1 MIVAPLAVGCKL
13 EKAGWMVRTQSNVRR
28 ERILEV
34 AAEVFAREGY
44 HRATIADIIAGADIA
59 RGTFYLYFKSK
70 QDVFEFM
77 ADRFL
82 AQLKEGIK
90 GIDLNS
96 EISALAQLEA
106 NLIRTIDTV
115 RRFRNVAAIMFGGQD
130 APDPRIRDKVE
141 RFFAEVKELVASSI
155 RTGQEMGLV
164 RDVSPE
170 LAARFMFGAAREA
183 MRDMVALRPESDDV
197 ESFLELSASLV
208 DLVACG
214 LFRTADQI
222 VA

>member
-1 MIVAPLAVGCKL
+1 
-13 EKAGWMVRTQSNVRR
+13 MVRTQSNERR
-28 ERILEV
+28 ERILQV

-44 HRATIADIIAGADIA
+44 HRATIADIITGADIA

-82 AQLKEGIK
+82 AQLKGGIK
-90 GIDLNS
+90 GIDLEG
-96 EISALAQLEA
+96 EIPALAQLEA
-106 NLIRTIDTV
+106 NLVRTIETV
-115 RRFRNVAAIMFGGQD
+115 RQYRNVAAIMFGGND

-141 RFFAEVKELVASSI
+141 LFFAEVKELVAGSI
-155 RTGQEMGLV
+155 VTGQMMGLV

-183 MRDMVALRPESDDV
+183 MRDMVALRPESDDTD
-197 ESFLELSASLV
+197 SFLELSASLV

-214 LFRTADQI
+214 LFRPPDQCG
-222 VA
+222 AEKN

>member
-1 MIVAPLAVGCKL
+1 
-13 EKAGWMVRTQSNVRR
+13 MVRTLSNERR
-28 ERILEV
+28 ERILQV

-82 AQLKEGIK
+82 SQIKDGIR
-90 GIDLNS
+90 GIDL
-96 EISALAQLEA
+96 EGEVPALAQLEA
-106 NLIRTIDTV
+106 NLIRTIETV
-115 RRFRNVAAIMFGGQD
+115 RQYRNVAAIMFGGND

-141 RFFAEVKELVASSI
+141 LFFAEVKELVAGSI
-155 RTGQEMGLV
+155 MTGQMMGLV

-183 MRDMVALRPESDDV
+183 MRDMVALRPESDDTD
-197 ESFLELSASLV
+197 SFQELSASLV
-208 DLVACG
+208 DLVARG
-214 LFRTADQI
+214 LFRPPEIDGIEDQRI
-222 VA
+222 GS